1 MNLKVENLSPPT
13 LKGKELRF
21 REMENNLVICL
32 NKKMLRKWADQMAQ
46 WVKALEVWKSEFY
59 FL

>member
-1 MNLKVENLSPPT
+1 VENLSPPT